1 MIINKK
7 FIFGVIVMF
16 SLVTFSDVRGSE
28 DIIRAEQ
35 RLAAIALERATKE
48 QQTHAW
54 RTNHSTSSD
63 DWS

>member
-1 MIINKK
+1 MIINRK

-16 SLVTFSDVRGSE
+16 SLVTFNDARGSD

-35 RLAAIALERATKE
+35 RLAASALKRATKE
-48 QQTHAW
+48 QQTHEW
-54 RTNHSTSSD
+54 KINHSTSSD